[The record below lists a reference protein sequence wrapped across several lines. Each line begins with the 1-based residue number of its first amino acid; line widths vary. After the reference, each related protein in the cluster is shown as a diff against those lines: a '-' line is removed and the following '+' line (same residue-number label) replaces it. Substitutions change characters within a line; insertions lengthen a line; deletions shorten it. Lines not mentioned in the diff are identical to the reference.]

1 MTEPSAI
8 GNVAELDQGQVLLP
22 GFVTRQEDGLYVDL
36 LAIDSNALMQ
46 QFVERVFAAGA
57 RFTDLDYELFLNLL
71 FLWQPADIDRKLD
84 DLKRRGKPP
93 AVRLAADIV
102 PFPAER
108 RVAYRNVKF
117 LDGGK
122 AAEYIF
128 EQISIER
135 SLDDPAAPDGSG
147 KRTVAERL
155 YPDFDEFV
163 ADLWEKG
170 LRFGI
175 DAKAVREAIARDK
188 SERVTIANLTL
199 PKEGKDASIDEQ
211 TDLLHRDDAPRL
223 LPNGKMD
230 LRQYRNR
237 FPQVSAGT
245 RLFKKVPR
253 VLGVSGW
260 DVQGRELQPAAV
272 KDFDI
277 ETLAG
282 PGTEVVRE
290 GASEVIVAA
299 MDGFLD
305 IDAQSGQISVVD
317 KIISREGVSMRT
329 TGDLSLSGDEYEEHG
344 EVQEKRVVEGH
355 SMTFLADVFG
365 RIVSDGGRVTLK
377 RNISG
382 GSVQNVG
389 GEVFVEGGASRAVLE
404 ARRGAVTANHAET
417 CVIIAERVKLG
428 RAIRC
433 DIVADVVEIQ
443 VSEGSA
449 IAAKKVVIDN
459 ATVRRDEGTVVTML
473 LPDLT
478 VFDKDIAAIDAARA
492 ETEAQI
498 AKINEGISAL
508 VAEPDMKS
516 YMTIQARIKA
526 GTLTMSDAQKSQW
539 QGLTARVAP
548 NLRRIAAL
556 SKQIQSLHQSIVDGT
571 AERERLKREREDA
584 SLDISCVLKAVEGDA
599 RVRTL
604 RLGGAG
610 TPLANLPPKELHMKL
625 REAGPEANRLFSAG
639 FGSFEWAAPV
649 EGADEPPA
657 DSPETKA

>member
-1 MTEPSAI
+1 MTEPSVI
-8 GNVAELDQGQVLLP
+8 GNVADLEQGQVLLP
-22 GFVTRQEDGLYVDL
+22 GFVTRQEDGLYIDL

-46 QFVERVFAAGA
+46 QFVERVFSAGA
-57 RFTDLDYELFLNLL
+57 RFADLDYELFLNLL

-84 DLKRRGKPP
+84 ELKRRGKPP
-93 AVRLAADIV
+93 SLRLAADIV
-102 PFPAER
+102 PFPAAR
-108 RVAYRNVKF
+108 RAAYRGVKF
-117 LDGGK
+117 LDGGN

-128 EQISIER
+128 EQISVER
-135 SLDDPAAPDGSG
+135 VIDDPEAPDGSG
-147 KRTVAERL
+147 KRTVADRL
-155 YPDFDEFV
+155 YPDFDEFI

-188 SERVTIANLTL
+188 AERVTIARMT
-199 PKEGKDASIDEQ
+199 PPTEGRDAGIDEQ

-230 LRQYRNR
+230 LHHYRNR

-245 RLFKKVPR
+245 RLFKKIPR
-253 VLGVSGW
+253 VPGISGW
-260 DVQGRELQPAAV
+260 DVQGKELSPGEI

-290 GASEVIVAA
+290 AGGEFVVAA

-355 SMTFLADVFG
+355 NMTFLADVFG

-382 GSVQNVG
+382 GAVQDAG
-389 GEVFVEGGASRAVLE
+389 GEVFIEGGASSATLD
-404 ARRGAVTANHAET
+404 ARRGSVTANHAEN
-417 CVIIAERVKLG
+417 CIVIAERVSIG

-433 DIVADVVEIQ
+433 AIIADVVEIQ
-443 VSEGSA
+443 LSEGSV
-449 IAAKKVVIDN
+449 IAAKKIAIEK
-459 ATVRRDEGTVVTML
+459 ATVRRDDGTAVTVL
-473 LPDLT
+473 LPDLEP
-478 VFDKDIAAIDAARA
+478 FLRGLRAIDTARA
-492 ETEAQI
+492 EAEAQI
-498 AKINEGISAL
+498 AKINEGIAAI
-508 VAEPDMKS
+508 VAEPEMKS
-516 YMTIQARIKA
+516 YMTIQARLKA
-526 GTLTMSDAQKSQW
+526 KTLVMNDAQKVQW
-539 QGLTARVAP
+539 QGLLTRIAP

-556 SKQIQSLHQSIVDGT
+556 NKQVGDLRQAIADGE
-571 AERERLKREREDA
+571 AEREKIRRERQEA
-584 SLDISCVLKAVEGDA
+584 SLDISCTIKTVAGDT
-599 RVRTL
+599 RVRCL
-604 RLGGAG
+604 RVSADGP
-610 TPLANLPPKELHMKL
+610 PLANLPAKELHMKL
-625 REAGPEANRLFSAG
+625 REPGAETNRLFAG
-639 FGSFEWAAPV
+639 HGGSFEWAAPV
-649 EGADEPPA
+649 EGVEEPPE
-657 DSPETKA
+657 DSGQD

>member
-1 MTEPSAI
+1 MTEPSVI
-8 GNVAELDQGQVLLP
+8 GNVADLDQGQVLLP
-22 GFVTRQEDGLYVDL
+22 GFVTRQEDGLYIDL

-46 QFVERVFAAGA
+46 QFVERVFSAGA
-57 RFTDLDYELFLNLL
+57 RFADLDYELFLNLL

-93 AVRLAADIV
+93 SLRLAADIV
-102 PFPAER
+102 PFPASR
-108 RVAYRNVKF
+108 RAAYRGVKF

-128 EQISIER
+128 EQISVER
-135 SLDDPAAPDGSG
+135 VIDDPEAPDGSG
-147 KRTVAERL
+147 KRTVSDRL
-155 YPDFDEFV
+155 YPDFDEFI
-163 ADLWEKG
+163 ADLWDKG

-188 SERVTIANLTL
+188 AERVTIANMT
-199 PKEGKDASIDEQ
+199 PPTEGKDAGIDEQ

-223 LPNGKMD
+223 LPNGRMD
-230 LRQYRNR
+230 LHHYRNR

-245 RLFKKVPR
+245 RLFKKIPR
-253 VLGVSGW
+253 IAGVSGW
-260 DVQGRELQPAAV
+260 DVQGKELAPADV

-290 GASEVIVAA
+290 SGGEFVVAA

-355 SMTFLADVFG
+355 NMTFLADVFG

-382 GSVQNVG
+382 GAVQDAG
-389 GEVFVEGGASRAVLE
+389 GEVFIEGGASSATLD
-404 ARRGAVTANHAET
+404 ARRGSVTANHAEN
-417 CVIIAERVKLG
+417 CIVIAERVSIG

-433 DIVADVVEIQ
+433 AIVADVVEIQ
-443 VSEGSA
+443 LSEGSV
-449 IAAKKVVIDN
+449 IAAKKIAIEK
-459 ATVRRDEGTVVTML
+459 ATMRRDDGTAVTVLM
-473 LPDLT
+473 PDPEP
-478 VFDKDIAAIDAARA
+478 FERGIRAIDAAR
-492 ETEAQI
+492 TEAEGQI
-498 AKINEGISAL
+498 AKINEGIAAI
-508 VAEPDMKS
+508 VAEPEMKS
-516 YMTIQARIKA
+516 YMTIQARVKA
-526 GTLTMSDAQKSQW
+526 KTLVMSDAQKIQW
-539 QGLTARVAP
+539 QGLLTRIAP

-556 SKQIQSLHQSIVDGT
+556 NNQVGDLRQAIADGE
-571 AERERLKREREDA
+571 AEREKIKRERQEA
-584 SLDISCVLKAVEGDA
+584 SLDIACTIKAVAGDT
-599 RVRTL
+599 RVRRL
-604 RLGGAG
+604 RVSADGP
-610 TPLANLPPKELHMKL
+610 PLANLPAKELHMKL
-625 REAGPEANRLFSAG
+625 REPGAEANRLFAG
-639 FGSFEWAAPV
+639 HGGSFEWVAPV
-649 EGADEPPA
+649 EGVEEPPA
-657 DSPETKA
+657 GSVETKD